1 MLNYMTLKSINRL
14 NKGAPMKAKV
24 IFRIIL
30 LLISASSFTFGRDA
44 AGGQKSFEEHIKTSI
59 PTRKE
64 IDVFLNE
71 MSWAQFD
78 RDIGYILGNYM
89 PHDGMDG
96 SSTLS
101 TVQSNGA
108 RTSFMYKN
116 RPCRINTYGNSF
128 TQCHQVSD
136 GETWQE
142 YLAGHLGEPV
152 RNFGMG
158 GLGVYQAYRR
168 MIREEKTELGAK
180 YVILYIWGDD
190 HIRSLLRCRYMLITG
205 WNRQMDRTEGI
216 GKMFHGNFWSNIEM
230 NMETGKLEEK
240 ENLLPTP
247 ESLYKMTDPD
257 WMYDTLKDDLAL
269 QMYLYKNNQISNVSI
284 EQLKILSKHLNCP
297 VDRDGDNLRPWVA
310 KLLDKYSFEATKYI
324 LTKAEEFVRANNKKL
339 MVILFDPSRVA
350 RRLLR
355 ETGRYDQEIVDFLDE
370 NGFNYIDMN
379 LMHVEDFKDFNLSVS
394 DYFKRYFIGHYN
406 PAGNH
411 FFAYSIKDRIVEWLD
426 PKPITYKDPSKRM
439 IDFKDYL
446 QDY

>member
-1 MLNYMTLKSINRL
+1 ME
-14 NKGAPMKAKV
+14 AKPTV
-24 IFRIIL
+24 ILRTVF
-30 LLISASSFTFGRDA
+30 LLIVVSSVGFG
-44 AGGQKSFEEHIKTSI
+44 QPEKQQPKSFEEYIRETV

-78 RDIGYILGNYM
+78 RDIGYVLGNYM

-96 SSTLS
+96 SSTIS

-108 RTSFMYKN
+108 RTSFMYKD
-116 RPCRINTYGNSF
+116 RPCRINTYGDSF

-142 YLAGHLGEPV
+142 YLAAHLGEPV

-168 MIREEKTELGAK
+168 MVREEKTDHGAK
-180 YVILYIWGDD
+180 YIILYLWGDD
-190 HIRSLLRCRYMLITG
+190 HIRSLLRCRYMLIKG
-205 WNRQMDRTEGI
+205 WNQQTNRTEGI
-216 GKMFHGNFWSNIEM
+216 GRMFHGNFWSNIEIDL
-230 NMETGKLEEK
+230 ETGKLEEK

-257 WMYDTLKDDLAL
+257 WMCEALRDDLAL
-269 QMYLYKNNQISNVSI
+269 QMYLYKNNQISDI
-284 EQLKILSKHLNCP
+284 AIQKLKTLSEHLKCP
-297 VDRDGDNLRPWVA
+297 VDLNGDSLRTSVTE
-310 KLLDKYSFEATKYI
+310 LLNKYSFEATKYI
-324 LTKAEEFVRANNKKL
+324 LIKAREFVRTNDRKL
-339 MVILFDPSRVA
+339 MVIIFDPYGVTRP
-350 RRLLR
+350 LLQ
-355 ETGRYDQEIVDFLDE
+355 GQNRYDREIVDFLNE
-370 NGFNYIDMN
+370 NDISYIDMN
-379 LMHVEDFKDFNLSVS
+379 LVHVEDFKNFNLSIN

-411 FFAYSIKDRIVEWLD
+411 FFAYSIKDRIVGWLD
-426 PKPITYKDPSKRM
+426 PKPITYQDPSRGM
-439 IDFKDYL
+439 TEFRGYL

>member
-1 MLNYMTLKSINRL
+1 MKSQI
-14 NKGAPMKAKV
+14 V
-24 IFRIIL
+24 FRIML
-30 LLISASSFTFGRDA
+30 LLILASSIAFGRDA
-44 AGGQKSFEEHIKTSI
+44 AGGRKSFEEHIKTSI
-59 PTRKE
+59 PKRKE

-78 RDIGYILGNYM
+78 PDIGYILGNYM

-96 SSTLS
+96 SSTIS
-101 TVQSNGA
+101 TSQSDGA
-108 RTSFMYKN
+108 RTQFMYKD

-158 GLGVYQAYRR
+158 GIGVYQAYRR
-168 MIREEKTELGAK
+168 MIREEATDLGAK
-180 YVILYIWGDD
+180 HVIIYIWGDD

-205 WNRQMDRTEGI
+205 WNRQMNRTEGL
-216 GKMFHGNFWSNIEM
+216 GRMFHGNFWSNVEM
-230 NMETGKLEEK
+230 NLETGKLEEK
-240 ENLLPTP
+240 GNLLPTP

-269 QMYLYKNNQISNVSI
+269 QMYLYKNNMISDIST
-284 EQLKILSKHLNCP
+284 ERLKTLREHLKCRVNLE
-297 VDRDGDNLRPWVA
+297 GDNLRQSVA

-324 LTKAEEFVRANNKKL
+324 LTKSEEFVRASNKKL
-339 MVILFDPSRVA
+339 MVIIFDPYRVT
-350 RRLLR
+350 RPLMQG
-355 ETGRYDQEIVDFLDE
+355 TDRYDREIVDFLIE
-370 NGFNYIDMN
+370 NKFNYIDMN
-379 LMHVEDFKDFNLSVS
+379 LVHVEDFKSFNLSVN

-426 PKPITYKDPSKRM
+426 PKPITYENTDRRM
-439 IDFKDYL
+439 IEFKDYL